1 MNVTG
6 VRVTLSGDDVLSFI
20 KQWVNVPGLT
30 IEEVKVNEFV
40 QIKGQYK
47 ALIKI
52 SFDLLVAI
60 GSVENNNI
68 NLSVISL
75 KVGKIKIA
83 SFIKNTISKKII
95 SDFESEGITYN
106 DNIININ
113 IDKILKKLPIGI
125 RLQLSELSLKENS
138 IICRAEYIKISID
151 KPLEEAS
158 LEERITISNS
168 IEKTND
174 CYTKVK
180 SYVEE
185 KGGEKYAN
193 VLKYAFILPDLIALL
208 VRLLKD
214 KRIPLK
220 LRISVMISLGYLM
233 SPIDIMPDFIPF
245 IGNLDDLAVA
255 FFALNKIIN
264 SVPHNIILEN
274 WSGEDN
280 IIELIK
286 EGVEYIYNMTKAVKI
301 NRFYEV
307 IEKFL

>member
-30 IEEVKVNEFV
+30 IEEVNINEFV
-40 QIKGQYK
+40 QLKGQYK

-52 SFDLLVAI
+52 PFDLLVAI
-60 GSVENNNI
+60 GSVENNSI

-75 KVGKIKIA
+75 KVGKLKIA
-83 SFIKNTISKKII
+83 SFIKNKISKKII
-95 SDFESEGITYN
+95 SDFEEEGITYN
-106 DNIININ
+106 ENIISIN
-113 IDKILKKLPIGI
+113 IYKILKKLPIDI
-125 RLQLSELSLKENS
+125 NLQLSELSLKDNL
-138 IICRAEYIKISID
+138 IICRAEYIKIALTKALEEEVLEKEVIVTNSID
-151 KPLEEAS
+151 
-158 LEERITISNS
+158 
-168 IEKTND
+168 KTND

-180 SYVEE
+180 SYIEE
-185 KGGEKYAN
+185 KGGEKYSGI
-193 VLKYAFILPDLIALL
+193 LKYAFILPDLIALL

-220 LRISVMISLGYLM
+220 LRLSVMISLGYLM
-233 SPIDIMPDFIPF
+233 SPIDIIPDFMPF

-255 FFALNKIIN
+255 LFALNKIIN

-274 WSGEDN
+274 WAGEDD

-286 EGVEYIYNMTKAVKI
+286 EGVDYIYNMTKAVKI

-307 IEKFL
+307 IEKLF

>member
-20 KQWVNVPGLT
+20 KQWANIPGLT
-30 IEEVKVNEFV
+30 IEEININEFV

-52 SFDLLVAI
+52 PFDLLVAI

-75 KVGKIKIA
+75 KVGKIKIV

-95 SDFESEGITYN
+95 SDLEAEGVTYN
-106 DNIININ
+106 ENIIVVN
-113 IDKILKKLPIGI
+113 IDKVLKKLPVDIN
-125 RLQLSELSLKENS
+125 LQLSELSLKDNL
-138 IICRAEYIKISID
+138 IICRVEYIKISLN
-151 KPLEEAS
+151 KPLEEEV
-158 LEERITISNS
+158 LDKEITISNS
-168 IEKTND
+168 IEKTKD
-174 CYTKVK
+174 CYTTVK
-180 SYVEE
+180 SYIEE
-185 KGGEKYAN
+185 KGGEKYSN
-193 VLKYAFILPDLIALL
+193 IVKYAFILPDLIALL

-220 LRISVMISLGYLM
+220 LRISVIVSLGYLM

-274 WSGEDN
+274 WAGEDN
-280 IIELIK
+280 IIELVK

-307 IEKFL
+307 IEKLF

>member
-20 KQWVNVPGLT
+20 KQWVNIPGLT
-30 IEEVKVNEFV
+30 IEEINVNEFV

-52 SFDLLVAI
+52 PFDLLVAI
-60 GSVENNNI
+60 GSVENNKI

-75 KVGKIKIA
+75 RVGKIKIA

-95 SDFESEGITYN
+95 SDFEAEGITYN
-106 DNIININ
+106 ENIINID
-113 IDKILKKLPIGI
+113 IDKILKKLPISI
-125 RLQLSELSLKENS
+125 NLQLSELSLKESS
-138 IICRAEYIKISID
+138 IICRAEYIKIAIA
-151 KPLEEAS
+151 KPLEEEI
-158 LEERITISNS
+158 LEEEVTIANS

-174 CYTKVK
+174 CYTKIK

-185 KGGEKYAN
+185 KGGEKYSN

-286 EGVEYIYNMTKAVKI
+286 EGVDYIYNMTKAVKI

-307 IEKFL
+307 IEKLF

>member
-6 VRVTLSGDDVLSFI
+6 VRVTLSGNDILSFA

-30 IEEVKVNEFV
+30 IEEININEFV

-47 ALIKI
+47 SLIKVP
-52 SFDLLVAI
+52 FDLLVAI
-60 GSVENNNI
+60 GSVENNNV

-75 KVGKIKIA
+75 KVGKIKFA
-83 SFIKNTISKKII
+83 SFIKNTISKRII
-95 SDFESEGITYN
+95 NDFQEEGITYN
-106 DNIININ
+106 ENIINVDMN
-113 IDKILKKLPIGI
+113 KILNKLPISI
-125 RLQLSELSLKENS
+125 NLQVSELSLKDNL
-138 IICRAEYIKISID
+138 IICRTENIKLSLTKELKEDVLEDEIVIS
-151 KPLEEAS
+151 P
-158 LEERITISNS
+158 S

-180 SYVEE
+180 AYVEE
-185 KGGEKYAN
+185 KGGEKYLG

-214 KRIPLK
+214 KRISLK

-274 WSGEDN
+274 WSGEDD

-286 EGVEYIYNMTKAVKI
+286 EGVDYIYNMTKAVKI

-307 IEKFL
+307 IEKLF